1 MLIIA
6 GTRSQPG
13 TGTPV
18 VYNIVFQWQIEMWVC
33 GEVVL
38 PGGKRHRLM
47 GGELPD
53 VPEDKIAEA
62 VPRVVGFSIDSLDGL
77 CAMEGAPPRTSTSDG
92 ISQKQQSP
100 GALTA
105 TGPCSP

>member
-6 GTRSQPG
+6 GTRRHPG

-53 VPEDKIAEA
+53 VPEDKISEA
-62 VPRVVGFSIDSLDGL
+62 VPWTVSLAVDSL
-77 CAMEGAPPRTSTSDG
+77 
-92 ISQKQQSP
+92 
-100 GALTA
+100 ALEDLE
-105 TGPCSP
+105 

>member
-6 GTRSQPG
+6 GTRRHPG

-18 VYNIVFQWQIEMWVC
+18 VYNIVFQWQFEAWAWR

-38 PGGKRHRLM
+38 PGGKRRRLM

-53 VPEDKIAEA
+53 VAEDKISEA
-62 VPRVVGFSIDSLDGL
+62 VPWTVSLAVDSL
-77 CAMEGAPPRTSTSDG
+77 
-92 ISQKQQSP
+92 
-100 GALTA
+100 ALEDLE
-105 TGPCSP
+105 